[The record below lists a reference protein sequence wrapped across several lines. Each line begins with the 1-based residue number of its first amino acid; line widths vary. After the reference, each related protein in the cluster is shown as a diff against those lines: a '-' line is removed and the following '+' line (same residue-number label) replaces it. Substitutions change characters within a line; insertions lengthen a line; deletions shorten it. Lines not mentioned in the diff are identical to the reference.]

1 MRYKSFQLFLIM
13 AVAVLFSCSD
23 PALIGS
29 ELLQEDQANLQFT
42 SDIPIQAKSFN
53 GEALQTYSPF
63 AALQLSRHLFGNYED
78 PLMGITEASIYTQI
92 ALGAQS
98 PPNFTIRSFD
108 SIVLSLAYDTLGGY
122 GNIEEEYG
130 LEVYQL
136 TEDLSN
142 IADYFSDQTFTTN
155 DTAIGSLNFIPT
167 FNQRVSIREY
177 TTNKVDGDT
186 LSADPHVRVHLDPD
200 ALTPIFGDTSIY
212 GGNVAFQDVFKG
224 IHIRPTTA
232 TNAGLLSFDFSNTIS
247 RISLYYK
254 VGGEFHEFQLDFN
267 AGNARILSFAKNQE
281 GAFIEPFLSGNSD
294 SLLFLQGMA
303 GANTEITFPNL
314 EGLENIVVNKAE
326 LELTLASID
335 GNNTTLYPP
344 TQQLVASQLNNVDKE
359 ILPDVRSALFANAPI
374 RTEVFGGIPVIE
386 IENGVT
392 LTKYK
397 INISGYF
404 QQIIEGTSVNGF
416 NLSSGVE
423 QNSFYFQLPPK
434 PSDPSRVVFYGPN
447 HPTHPLKLNLTY
459 TKL

>member
-23 PALIGS
+23 PSLIGS

-42 SDIPIQAKSFN
+42 SDIPIQAKSFD
-53 GEALQTYSPF
+53 GVPLQTYSPF
-63 AALQLSRHLFGNYED
+63 AALQLTRHLFGNFED

-98 PPNFTIRSFD
+98 PPNITIRSFD

-122 GNIEEEYG
+122 GNIDEEYG
-130 LEVYQL
+130 LEVYQV
-136 TEDLSN
+136 TEDMSN
-142 IADYFSDQTFTTN
+142 IADYFSDQTFMTG

-167 FNQRVSIREY
+167 FDQRVIIKEY
-177 TTNKVDGDT
+177 TTNNVDGDT
-186 LSADPHVRVHLDPD
+186 ISTDPHVRVHLNPD
-200 ALTPIFGDTSIY
+200 ILTPILGDTSIY
-212 GGNVAFQDVFKG
+212 GGNVAFQDIFKG
-224 IHIRPTTA
+224 IHIRPTA
-232 TNAGLLSFDFSNTIS
+232 TTNSGLLSFDFSNTIS

-254 VGGEFHEFQLDFN
+254 SGGELQEFQLDFN
-267 AGNARILSFAKNQE
+267 AGNARVLSLAKNQE
-281 GAFIEPFLSGNSD
+281 GAFVEPFLSGSSD

-314 EGLENIVVNKAE
+314 GGFENIVVNKAE
-326 LELTLASID
+326 LELTVATID
-335 GNNTTLYPP
+335 ENNTALYPL
-344 TQQLVASQLNNVDKE
+344 TQQLVASQLNDTDRE
-359 ILPDVRSALFANAPI
+359 ILSDVRSALFANAPI

-386 IENGVT
+386 TENGVT

-416 NLSSGVE
+416 NLSAGVE
-423 QNSFYFQLPPK
+423 QTSFYFQLPPK